1 VMDDDG
7 LKKCTMSKT
16 LVNESITPNS

>member
-1 VMDDDG
+1 MDDDG